1 MPTCSVVGCPNGGRN
16 GRKGV
21 EKYKFPENEEL
32 IDMWKRCIGIAD
44 PDWKPKESSRVC
56 GDHFCVVIVYSLIQH
71 QSFLKARFKL
81 QLDNNFSFW

>member
-56 GDHFCVVIVYSLIQH
+56 GDHFCEVIVYSLIQH

-81 QLDNNFSFW
+81 QLDNNFSL